1 MGNIDMVVGLIAKKN
16 GMDVGVAIHLSSF
29 AKHKKKN
36 NRKQGQAGLLILK
49 GGANIYRLCS

>member
-29 AKHKKKN
+29 AKHKKIIIIENKV
-36 NRKQGQAGLLILK
+36 KQA
-49 GGANIYRLCS
+49 Y